1 MNKPQIL
8 IVEKEEKNFLQL
20 KEILREQY
28 AVSWTE
34 TVEKAVAF
42 VEKSNIS
49 LVIISDLQSAEE
61 AQILAPSCKG
71 NSTDG
76 QEIPMIALISARNA
90 EKILDDEM
98 KIVYDIVF
106 QPVIP
111 ALLLNRIEK
120 ALQARAM
127 HHDMEEI
134 IKNQKQQIQRFSLQ
148 SMLTIAEMIDAKD
161 RYAKGHSVR
170 VALYAREIALHLGW
184 NEKEIEDL
192 YYTALLHD
200 IGKIAV
206 DESILNK
213 AAELTPEEFEQ
224 VKRHTSVGSEMVR
237 NAARIPK
244 AEDAVRY
251 HHEWYDGSGYVG
263 VAGEKIPIAARI
275 IAIADAYEAMTS
287 DRAFRKH
294 LEREEAKEE
303 LLKGRGTQF
312 DPALVD
318 IFLTLLDGG
327 LSIEKESEEL
337 ISGRISDVADPSD
350 LLRQVYSETVQEAQ
364 SERERDSLTGF
375 LNRRYF
381 EEKIN
386 VALHP
391 AKMSGTFFMM
401 DLDEFKNVNDFYGHA
416 KGDQMIL
423 AFADVIRKNTRD
435 NDYVCRIGGDE
446 FAVFFPEMTRERVIK
461 ERAEDI
467 IRSFADKRK
476 EMDCDVCS
484 VSIGIMTRYPGQK
497 NMNYSTLYDNADKAL
512 YYVKNNGKDSYHI
525 YANEVQKERDSAA
538 VVRKMDLEQL
548 LRRIAERSYHQ
559 GAYSVE
565 YDRLA
570 YIYQFIARNIE
581 RSRQQVQLI
590 LFTMQEEED
599 NLPEEVLED
608 ALMLLETA
616 IVRSLRRGDVTSRLG
631 VRQQL
636 VILMDADVEN
646 AKMVTERIL
655 AKYRQVSGK
664 SLFRV
669 EYEIT
674 DVPVKR

>member
-8 IVEKEEKNFLQL
+8 IAEKKEEVFLQL

-28 AVSWTE
+28 AVSRTE
-34 TVEKAVAF
+34 NVEKAVPF

-61 AQILAPSCKG
+61 AQLLAPACKKDMSG
-71 NSTDG
+71 
-76 QEIPMIALISARNA
+76 ELEVPIIALISVENA
-90 EKILDDEM
+90 EKLLVNDM
-98 KIVYDIVF
+98 RTVYDIVF

-120 ALQARAM
+120 ALQMRAM
-127 HHDMEEI
+127 HHNMEEI
-134 IKNQKQQIQRFSLQ
+134 IKKQKQQIQRFSLQ

-161 RYAKGHSVR
+161 RYAKGHSIR
-170 VALYAREIALHLGW
+170 VALYARQIAMRLGW
-184 NEKEIEDL
+184 SEQEIEDL

-206 DESILNK
+206 DDAILNK
-213 AAELTPEEFEQ
+213 ASSLTPEEYEQ

-237 NAARIPK
+237 NAAHIPK
-244 AEDAVRY
+244 AEDIVRY

-275 IAIADAYEAMTS
+275 IAIVDAYEAMTS
-287 DRAFRKH
+287 DRAFRRR
-294 LEREEAKEE
+294 LEREEAEEE
-303 LLKGRGTQF
+303 LRKGKGTQF
-312 DPALVD
+312 DPVLVD
-318 IFLTLLDGG
+318 VFLTLLEGG

-337 ISGRISDVADPSD
+337 IGGHTTGVGDPSD
-350 LLRQVYSETVQEAQ
+350 LLRQIYSETVQEAQ

-386 VALHP
+386 VALLP

-401 DLDEFKNVNDFYGHA
+401 DLDDFKNVNDYYGHA

-467 IRSFADKRK
+467 INAFADKRK

-497 NMNYSTLYDNADKAL
+497 NMNYSSLYDSADKAL
-512 YYVKNNGKDSYHI
+512 YYVKNNGKDAYHI
-525 YANEVQKERDSAA
+525 YTNEIQKERDSAV

-548 LRRIAERSYHQ
+548 LRKIAERSYHQ

-590 LFTMQEEED
+590 LFTMQEKEEGF
-599 NLPEEVLED
+599 PEEVLED

-646 AKMVTERIL
+646 AKIVTERIL
-655 AKYRQVSGK
+655 AKYRQVSGQ
-664 SLFRV
+664 SMFRV

-674 DVPVKR
+674 DVPVKH